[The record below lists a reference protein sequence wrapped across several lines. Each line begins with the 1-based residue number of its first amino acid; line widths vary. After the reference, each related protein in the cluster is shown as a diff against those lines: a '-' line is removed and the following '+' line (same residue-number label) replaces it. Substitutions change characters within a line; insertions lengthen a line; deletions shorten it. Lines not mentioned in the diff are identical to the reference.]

1 MVTIRSALGGLGIAA
16 GGCVA
21 TYLLTTYLDSTAG
34 SGSVEYF
41 NNVVRGA
48 TNILRPIG
56 YLGSTG
62 YGAWHAFLSDAARRP
77 APPVE
82 PPAAGTTP
90 RLRIVERYERD
101 VDMR

>member
-1 MVTIRSALGGLGIAA
+1 M
-16 GGCVA
+16 A

-62 YGAWHAFLSDAARRP
+62 YGAWYAFLSDAARRP
-77 APPVE
+77 AHPGGPPTAGA
-82 PPAAGTTP
+82 PPTINV
-90 RLRIVERYERD
+90 RIRTNRGRVNIGP
-101 VDMR
+101 